1 MIFWKRLI
9 QIASAGIVILLLC
22 AGMLM
27 ADSLPAGDANGDGSA
42 NVSDAV
48 YIINYIFTGGPEPV
62 NFSAADVINDC
73 AINISDAVR
82 IIGYVFDP
90 EIDHLDKG
98 CAHIETT
105 GICMDYTQDND
116 SGYIVIEVVGSDL
129 HIHHM
134 DAYYNCGLEYN
145 IDYNFAGND
154 ITATEFDTGPP
165 ADCYCHFDHLKSV
178 YYDLENGEY
187 TVTVIGIESDTLV
200 VEIIMVDD
208 SFGIIGYF
216 DSGCLPEDPDRTLNE
231 ISYSYSDGTLT
242 MEHDSAIFNCAAVL
256 IVKFEQ
262 AADTLRFYEINIADI
277 YAWCICPFD
286 ISATVVGIPS
296 GQYVAE
302 IWAIEPLDNPPILT
316 DRRILDL

>member
-9 QIASAGIVILLLC
+9 RIATAGIMIMLLSAGMVL
-22 AGMLM
+22 G
-27 ADSLPAGDANGDGSA
+27 DSIPAGDANGDGSA
-42 NVSDAV
+42 NISDAV
-48 YIINYIFTGGPEPV
+48 WIINYIFNGGPEPV
-62 NFSAADVINDC
+62 DFRAADVVNDC
-73 AINISDAVR
+73 SINISDAVR

-98 CAHIETT
+98 CVHMETT
-105 GICMDYTQDND
+105 GVCLDSNLLID
-116 SGYIVIEVVGSDL
+116 SGYVVIEVLGNDL

-134 DAYYNCGLEYN
+134 HAYYNCGLEYN
-145 IDYNFAGND
+145 IDYEIIGND
-154 ITATEFDTGPP
+154 IAATEYDTGDP
-165 ADCYCHFDHLKSV
+165 AYCYCYFDHLESV

-187 TVTVIGIESDTLV
+187 TVTVIGIEGDTLAVKTIV
-200 VEIIMVDD
+200 VDN
-208 SFGIIGYF
+208 SFGLLNYF
-216 DSGCLPEDPDRTLNE
+216 DSGCLPEDPDKGFNQ
-231 ISYSYSDGTLT
+231 ISYFYSDGTLT

-256 IVKFEQ
+256 IVEFEQ
-262 AADTLRFYEINIADI
+262 AGDTLRFYEINIADI

-302 IWAIEPLDNPPILT
+302 IWAIEPLGYPPILT